1 MLRAALRYALA
12 AIAAAWLAAPARAA
26 GDTAPAP
33 ASPARA
39 QSRPA
44 PPARPQTR
52 PAPPAGAPGRP
63 VPATR
68 SSTEASRALRDE
80 QAELEKFLAAL
91 AEHSEK
97 YRLSMLRFV
106 CEETLIR
113 SEFDAGSG
121 RRHKEEVDKYDYLF
135 SRNRAGEVVET
146 RRPLGSAPGAAWK
159 EMGLGLPEPYLWT
172 LLFSPH
178 NQKLFNYRLAGQE
191 VVHFQLSTVID
202 FNALLPFVDGATIPQ
217 WSGRA
222 YIDAH
227 SLDLLRIEAEPSGQ
241 QIRLEAAAQAY
252 RQKFRLGGVPLGR
265 RPRAHLHEVD
275 FTYEHEG
282 LRLPGLAIT
291 RHYFATDPEQPSL
304 KTQFMQIFSDY
315 HVFSVETDEQ
325 MKAVSGSG
333 TP

>member
-1 MLRAALRYALA
+1 MPRAPLRYALA
-12 AIAAAWLAAPARAA
+12 AVAAAWLAAPARAV
-26 GDTAPAP
+26 GDTAP

-52 PAPPAGAPGRP
+52 SAPPAGAPRRP
-63 VPATR
+63 APASR
-68 SSTEASRALRDE
+68 FGTEASEALRDE
-80 QAELEKFLAAL
+80 QAELEKLLAAL
-91 AEHSEK
+91 AVHSEK

-106 CEETLIR
+106 CEETLIH

-121 RRHKEEVDKYDYLF
+121 RRHKEEVDKYDYLL

-146 RRPLGSAPGAAWK
+146 RRPLGSAPDAAWK
-159 EMGLGLPEPYLWT
+159 EMGVGLPEPYLWT

-178 NQKLFNYRLAGQE
+178 SQQLFNYRLAGQE
-191 VVHFQLSTVID
+191 VVHFQLATVIE
-202 FNALLPFVDGATIPQ
+202 FNALLPFVDGATITQ

-222 YIDAH
+222 YIDAQ
-227 SLDLLRIEAEPSGQ
+227 SLDLLRIEGEPSGQ

-252 RQKFRLGGVPLGR
+252 RQRFRLGGVPLGR

-291 RHYFATDPEQPSL
+291 RHYFATEPEQPSL
-304 KTQFMQIFSDY
+304 KSQFMQIFSDY
-315 HVFSVETDEQ
+315 HVFNVETDEQ
-325 MKAVSGSG
+325 MKAVSGSA